1 MGTKYKIESGVQMS
15 KSGRSQIC
23 KYPFA
28 EMKVGDSF
36 AVAASDLEKT
46 RTAASYF
53 GRHNERKY
61 SVCRVDP
68 IKGEYRCWRIA

>member
-36 AVAASDLEKT
+36 AVAASDLEKI
-46 RTAASYF
+46 RTSASHF
-53 GRHNERKY
+53 GRRNERKY
-61 SVCRVDP
+61 AVRCVDP
-68 IKGEYRCWRIA
+68 VKGEYRCWRIA

>member
-1 MGTKYKIESGVQMS
+1 METKYKIENGVPMP
-15 KSGRSQIC
+15 KSGQGQIC

-36 AVAASDLEKT
+36 AVAAGDLEKI

-53 GRHNERKY
+53 GRRIERKY
-61 SVCRVDP
+61 AVRRIDP
-68 IKGEYRCWRIA
+68 IKGDYRCWRIA

>member
-1 MGTKYKIESGVQMS
+1 MIARLNAVADWHATKAITAY
-15 KSGRSQIC
+15 
-23 KYPFA
+23 
-28 EMKVGDSF
+28 GDSF

>member
-1 MGTKYKIESGVQMS
+1 MGTKYKIESGVPMP
-15 KSGRSQIC
+15 KRDQIC

-36 AVAASDLEKT
+36 VVFASDLEKT
-46 RTAASYF
+46 RTAASHF

-61 SVCRVDP
+61 AVRRVDP